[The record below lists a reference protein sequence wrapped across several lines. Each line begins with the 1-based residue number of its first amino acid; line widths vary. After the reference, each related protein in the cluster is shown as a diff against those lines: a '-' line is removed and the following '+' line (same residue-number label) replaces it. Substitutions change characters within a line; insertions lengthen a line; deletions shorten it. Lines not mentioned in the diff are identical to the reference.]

1 MNKFTQFLF
10 LCALLIALA
19 TLVGFWPGK
28 YQFYTTQSGILIRV
42 NRYSGETEHYIYA
55 SGWTASQPASENP
68 GAVSSPGQRDA
79 SGRPTPTPT
88 VRR

>member
-55 SGWTASQPASENP
+55 SGWTASAPSNPLPAQGGSF
-68 GAVSSPGQRDA
+68 GS
-79 SGRPTPTPT
+79 PTPAPT
-88 VRR
+88 KGR

>member
-55 SGWTASQPASENP
+55 SGWTAPPPAPSNP
-68 GAVSSPGQRDA
+68 LPAQGGSFGS
-79 SGRPTPTPT
+79 PTPAPT
-88 VRR
+88 KSK